1 MSEELNNIIEN
12 HVENSVLNE
21 DIFEFIKNPE
31 KLNILIQT
39 NGLLNINKHKHNKL
53 IFVYSA
59 PKVGSTSI
67 ISSFRIFGIEKLDII
82 HIHDEKILHVLANIT
97 DVTINEII
105 LFNKYLGKDIYV
117 INVYRSPIERKI
129 SAFFEKI
136 GSYHFNA
143 EDSEV
148 NKYNVTKIINRFNKI
163 FPWIANGDHFID
175 KYNIKIPDKFDLV
188 NKYLLV
194 NENNIKY
201 ITLRLKDSNEW
212 GSILTNVFGFNI
224 RTIKDYESSN
234 KPIKDLYNTFK
245 LNYKIP
251 INFLN
256 DVINDKYLIYYY
268 SKDELNNYYNEWL
281 SKSTQ
286 ESISYSY
293 EEYKLY
299 ENITIENC
307 HIDKIQSDHYF
318 DEGCKCKACSI
329 KRLEAIGKILRGI
342 EVKERIAHT
351 EAKNELIQKRVIRA
365 KKINNFISK
374 QQTSGGKD
382 FKNDM
387 KSIVLK
393 GNRRFLK

>member
-1 MSEELNNIIEN
+1 MSEELDNIQKNPINNSAPN
-12 HVENSVLNE
+12 V
-21 DIFEFIKNPE
+21 DIFEFVKNPE
-31 KLNILIQT
+31 KLKKLIIT
-39 NGLLNINKHKHNKL
+39 NELLNINKHQHNKL

-67 ISSFRIFGIEKLDII
+67 VSSFRIFGIEKLDII
-82 HIHDEKILHVLANIT
+82 HIHDEEMLHVLANIT
-97 DVTINEII
+97 DITINEII

-117 INVYRSPIERKI
+117 INIYRSPIERKI
-129 SAFFEKI
+129 SAFFEKV

-163 FPWIANGDHFID
+163 FPWLSNGDHFID
-175 KYNIKIPDKFDLV
+175 KYNIKIPDKFDFV

-212 GSILTNVFGFNI
+212 GSILTNMFGFNI

-251 INFLN
+251 INFLK

-268 SKDELNNYYNEWL
+268 SEDEINEYYNEWL
-281 SKSTQ
+281 SKSIQ
-286 ESISYSY
+286 ESISYTY

-299 ENITIENC
+299 EIITIENC
-307 HIDKIQSDHYF
+307 HIDKIQFDHYF

-329 KRLEAIGKILRGI
+329 KRLETISKILRGI
-342 EVKERIAHT
+342 EVKDRIVHI
-351 EAKNELIQKRVIRA
+351 EAKNELIQKRAIRVN
-365 KKINNFISK
+365 KINHFLS
-374 QQTSGGKD
+374 QQQPSRGKD
-382 FKNDM
+382 FKNAM
-387 KSIVLK
+387 KSIVSK
-393 GNRRFLK
+393 GNRRF